1 MLYAVICT
9 DRPNSLAL
17 RMANRP
23 EHVAYLQSLGDRLAI
38 AGPFTEPDGKTMNGS
53 LIVIEAGSLQ
63 AAKEI
68 AAGDP
73 FARAGLGCNGHCAF
87 SWPIVPHVIAKKPS
101 NSIVF

>member
-53 LIVIEAGSLQ
+53 PVSYTHLTLPTILRV
-63 AAKEI
+63 
-68 AAGDP
+68 
-73 FARAGLGCNGHCAF
+73 
-87 SWPIVPHVIAKKPS
+87 
-101 NSIVF
+101 